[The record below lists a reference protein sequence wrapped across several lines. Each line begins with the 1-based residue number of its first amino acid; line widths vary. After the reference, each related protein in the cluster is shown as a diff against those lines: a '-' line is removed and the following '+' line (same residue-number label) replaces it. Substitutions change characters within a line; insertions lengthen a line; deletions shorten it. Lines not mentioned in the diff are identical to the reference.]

1 MMTNSNNDR
10 IVAAKCKANTAE
22 YSYPRIDAQHLAQEV
37 KTHTGQKE
45 ITEWL
50 GQVQRHGFD
59 DVCRNVGIAGES
71 NIVRRHATKQTIGPQ
86 REDAVCVSIIKGILR
101 HAFPLRKV
109 MLCHG
114 FAFEGWLAI
123 QQGYYQKNT
132 DGQQVWQPFFEI
144 NLHHLFVYLAPAA
157 AGRGKLIVFCLLWLI
172 HFAMNGQLQK
182 VLIILNT
189 CFWLTVSFA
198 LWQHSGGFPQQ
209 LVSTVIVLGVLSVLA
224 NGYFWA
230 QFWWKR
236 KSRRTPNNWLF
247 LAFIGLSSLA
257 QLYLLI
263 FTRS

>member
-1 MMTNSNNDR
+1 
-10 IVAAKCKANTAE
+10 
-22 YSYPRIDAQHLAQEV
+22 
-37 KTHTGQKE
+37 
-45 ITEWL
+45 
-50 GQVQRHGFD
+50 
-59 DVCRNVGIAGES
+59 
-71 NIVRRHATKQTIGPQ
+71 
-86 REDAVCVSIIKGILR
+86 
-101 HAFPLRKV
+101 
-109 MLCHG
+109 
-114 FAFEGWLAI
+114 
-123 QQGYYQKNT
+123 
-132 DGQQVWQPFFEI
+132 
-144 NLHHLFVYLAPAA
+144 
-157 AGRGKLIVFCLLWLI
+157 
-172 HFAMNGQLQK
+172 MNGQLQK